1 MAKDNSDFF
10 EKKKSWSEVKDELLG
25 CYLLPYFS
33 KILTTKRPVYY
44 IDAFAGKGMFDDG
57 KPGSPIIALDIIES
71 KKRSDTSSVFSYFIE
86 KKYSN
91 ELEKNIKRYS
101 NKKVIKGK
109 YEKVI
114 NDILKDKEE
123 CNVFIYIDPF
133 GIKSLRYA
141 IFEELSKYNFY
152 SIEILMNMNMFGCVR
167 NGCKAL
173 NVDFNLELEE
183 MEDEILSDEIL
194 EDKIKLIETMN
205 QILGGDTW
213 KKVVMDMKSGE
224 IDGFEAE
231 VRFAHEYSSNL
242 RKLFKYVLNMPIRV
256 KKGARPKYRM
266 IYATNHPDGCKL
278 MNDNMCT
285 RWQALEER
293 QSYGQYSLFQTDVE
307 ENVID
312 GTALYELLD
321 SKLKNQKEYVHLA
334 VFLAEL
340 FVDIGIKYK
349 SNEVCNQLKVLE
361 HNGKI
366 EVRRNPAYT
375 DKLHKKSDFWEEK
388 NGKTIEIR
396 YKR

>member
-25 CYLLPYFS
+25 CYLSPYFS

-194 EDKIKLIETMN
+194 EDKIKLVETMN
-205 QILGGDTW
+205 QILGGDSW
-213 KKVVMDMKSGE
+213 KRVVMDMKGGE

-312 GTALYELLD
+312 ETALYELLD
-321 SKLKNQKEYVHLA
+321 SKLRNQKEYVHLA

-388 NGKTIEIR
+388 NGKTVEIR

>member
-1 MAKDNSDFF
+1 MAKNNSDFF
-10 EKKKSWSEVKDELLG
+10 ENKKSWSEVKDELLG
-25 CYLLPYFS
+25 CYLSPYFS
-33 KILTTKRPVYY
+33 KILTTKRPIYY

-91 ELEKNIKRYS
+91 ELEKNIEKYS

-133 GIKSLRYA
+133 GIKSLKYA

-167 NGCKAL
+167 NACKAL
-173 NVDFNLELEE
+173 NVDFDLELED
-183 MEDEILSDEIL
+183 MDDDIFPDEIL
-194 EDKIKLIETMN
+194 EDKIKLVETIN

-213 KKVVMDMKSGE
+213 KKVVMEMKGGE

-266 IYATNHPDGCKL
+266 IYVTNHPDGCKL

-293 QSYGQYSLFQTDVE
+293 KSYGQYSLFQTDVE

-321 SKLKNQKEYVHLA
+321 SKLKNQKEYVHLS

-349 SNEVCNQLKVLE
+349 SNEVCNQLKELE

-375 DKLHKKSDFWEEK
+375 VKLHKKSDFWEEK
-388 NGKTIEIR
+388 NGKTVEIR